1 MNEKDGLRRFLF
13 EDAPLRGHWAH
24 LEDTWREARAHQD
37 LPPAVRDLLGE
48 ALAAAALLA
57 GSLKFEGTLT
67 LQLRGGTGAVSML
80 IAQATSQLTLRGV
93 AHVAEGQEART
104 VAAGAGLEALVG
116 AGQLVITVEQ
126 GGGAQPW
133 QGIVP
138 LESGSLA
145 RSLERYFEVSEQLPT
160 HVRLASDAT
169 GAAGILLQK
178 LPPPQGA
185 GEAADAQHQAL
196 WEEAGLLLATI
207 GGDELLALPAQTLLE
222 RVFAEHTLRLFEADA
237 LRFACRCSR
246 ERVAAMLQSLGRA
259 EIDSILAEQGA
270 VTVTCE
276 FCRKPYRFDAVDAAQ
291 LFAGTPSGPAG
302 SVN

>member
-1 MNEKDGLRRFLF
+1 MSDKDSLRRFLF

-24 LEDTWREARAHQD
+24 LENTWRDARAHQD
-37 LPPAVRDLLGE
+37 LPPPVRDLLGE

-57 GSLKFEGTLT
+57 GSLKFDGTLT

-80 IAQATSQLTLRGV
+80 IAQATSRLTLRGV
-93 AHVAEGQEART
+93 AHVAEGRSAEASRE
-104 VAAGAGLEALVG
+104 GADLGALVG

-126 GGGAQPW
+126 GEGAQPW

-145 RSLERYFEVSEQLPT
+145 RCLEQYFEVSEQLPT
-160 HVRLASDAT
+160 HVRLGADAN
-169 GAAGILLQK
+169 GAAGLLLQK
-178 LPPPQGA
+178 LPSPPGA
-185 GEAADAQHQAL
+185 GEAADARHQAL
-196 WEEAGLLLATI
+196 WEEAGLLVATI
-207 GGDELLALPAQTLLE
+207 GRDELLSLPPQTLLE
-222 RVFAEHTLRLFEADA
+222 RVFAEHTLRLFEGGA

-246 ERVAAMLQSLGRA
+246 ERVAAMLQSLGQA
-259 EIDSILAEQGA
+259 EVDSILAEEGA

-276 FCRKPYRFDAVDAAQ
+276 FCRKPYRFDAVDSAQ
-291 LFAGTPSGPAG
+291 LFAATPPTPPG